1 MVKSGSDTASSENH
15 AFQGINGD
23 GRNHTSQSADSIAG
37 EYGELITQARTWIEE
52 NQTAAM
58 LGGFGFG
65 VFIGVLLRR

>member
-1 MVKSGSDTASSENH
+1 MAKSSSDTASAENH
-15 AFQGINGD
+15 AYQGINGE
-23 GRNHTSQSADSIAG
+23 GRNHTSQSADNVAG
-37 EYGELITQARTWIEE
+37 EYGEMIAQAKTWIEE